1 MYVTKNNQ
9 SIIVCSHD
17 VYPHIRSSE
26 GIVNRNWFDVLS
38 EKHNNLGLLSSDK
51 SIKIIDNNR
60 LIILDNNVLKA
71 LYYWSKLPKNTF
83 LGFLYR
89 IFNRISV
96 KLFAL
101 SKESSLYQ
109 ILWVKIQTDYVF
121 RISNSNLENTVFWSR
136 ILPTFSILPV
146 INAWNRKRIPF
157 IININDPFQNNLKNG
172 YSYDEKVFLET
183 VDKAQCWTFPSK
195 RLAIFMAKKYNLEVN
210 RCFVIPHAMRN
221 QYKIYDSE
229 KVVKGKL
236 KFVYSGT
243 FYKSAFTDSF
253 GIELVKFSLS
263 EEINRVE
270 FIFILSQ
277 YDNFSLNWIKKKIP
291 NAIIHTKLDRD
302 TVLKITAD
310 ADCMLVIDSIIHQDL
325 LKGKLIEAISQGL
338 PILAITYPNSVM
350 DNVVKEYG
358 GISSYQNI
366 ENDISDK
373 FINVVT
379 NLESGIWRSDF
390 CEKRREVM
398 TKISE
403 ENIAKATIEITQY
416 ALERFL
422 WEEGKSQREPIAPI
436 TYNWP

>member
-1 MYVTKNNQ
+1 MYLMKNNQ
-9 SIIVCSHD
+9 TIIVCSYD

-26 GIVNRNWFDVLS
+26 GIVNRNWFDILS
-38 EKHNNLGLLSSDK
+38 ENQNNLALLSSDK
-51 SIKIIDNNR
+51 SIKIIKNNR
-60 LIILDNNVLKA
+60 LISVDNNVLKT

-89 IFNRISV
+89 IINRISL

-109 ILWVKIQTDYVF
+109 ILWVKIQTYYIL
-121 RISNSNLENTVFWSR
+121 RISNSLENAVFWSR
-136 ILPTFSILPV
+136 ILPAFSVLPV
-146 INAWNRKRIPF
+146 INAWNRKQIPF
-157 IININDPFQNNLKNG
+157 IVNINDQFQNNLKNG

-195 RLAIFMAKKYNLEVN
+195 RLATFMASKYNLDVN
-210 RCFVIPHAMRN
+210 RCFVIPHAMR
-221 QYKIYDSE
+221 QQDKIYDSI
-229 KVVKGKL
+229 KLIKGKL
-236 KFVYSGT
+236 KFVYTGT

-263 EEINRVE
+263 EEINKVE
-270 FIFILSQ
+270 FIFVLSQ
-277 YDNFSLNWIKKKIP
+277 YDNFSLKWIKKNIP

-302 TVLKITAD
+302 NVLKITAD

-338 PILAITYPNSVM
+338 PILAVTYPNSVM

-366 ENDISDK
+366 ENDILDK
-373 FINVVT
+373 FRNVVN

-390 CEKRREVM
+390 CEKRGVVM
-398 TKISE
+398 AKISE

-422 WEEGKSQREPIAPI
+422 WKEGKSKMEPIAPV

>member
-1 MYVTKNNQ
+1 MENNQ
-9 SIIVCSHD
+9 AIIVCSHS

-26 GIVNRNWFDVLS
+26 GIVNKNWFDILS
-38 EKHNNLGLLSSDK
+38 EKHNNLGLLSSKK
-51 SIKIIDNNR
+51 SIKIIKNKR
-60 LIILDNNVLKA
+60 LINIDNNVLKT

-89 IFNRISV
+89 IINRTTL

-109 ILWVKIQTDYVF
+109 MLWVKIQTNYVLK
-121 RISNSNLENTVFWSR
+121 ISNSIENTVFWSR
-136 ILPTFSILPV
+136 ILPTFSILPI
-146 INAWNRKRIPF
+146 INVWNQKRIPF
-157 IININDPFQNNLKNG
+157 IVNINDPFQNNLKNG
-172 YSYDEKVFLET
+172 HSYDEKILIET

-195 RLAIFMAKKYNLEVN
+195 RLATLMANKYNLDVN
-210 RCFVIPHAMRN
+210 RCFVIPHAMRE
-221 QYKIYDSE
+221 QDKIYDSE
-229 KVVKGKL
+229 KLVNGKL
-236 KFVYSGT
+236 KFVYTGT

-253 GIELVKFSLS
+253 GIELVKFSLT
-263 EEINRVE
+263 EEINKVE

-277 YDNFSLNWIKKKIP
+277 YDNFSLQWIKKNIP

-302 TVLKITAD
+302 NVLKITVN
-310 ADCMLVIDSIIHQDL
+310 ADCMLVIDSIMHQDL

-338 PILAITYPNSVM
+338 PILAVTYPNSVM

-373 FINVVT
+373 FRNVVT

-390 CEKRREVM
+390 CEKRRVVM
-398 TKISE
+398 EKISE
-403 ENIAKATIEITQY
+403 KNIAKATIEITQY

-422 WEEGKSQREPIAPI
+422 WKERESKREPIAPVN
-436 TYNWP
+436 YNWP

>member
-1 MYVTKNNQ
+1 MYLMKNNQ
-9 SIIVCSHD
+9 NIIVCSHD
-17 VYPHIRSSE
+17 VYPHIKSSE

-38 EKHNNLGLLSSDK
+38 EKYNNLGLLSSDK
-51 SIKIIDNNR
+51 SIKIIKNNR
-60 LIILDNNVLKA
+60 LISVDNNVLKT

-89 IFNRISV
+89 IINKISL

-109 ILWVKIQTDYVF
+109 IIWVKIQTGCIH
-121 RISNSNLENTVFWSR
+121 RISNSSLENTVFWSR

-146 INAWNRKRIPF
+146 INAWNRKKIPF
-157 IININDPFQNNLKNG
+157 IVNINDPFQNNLKNG

-195 RLAIFMAKKYNLEVN
+195 RLALFMANIYNLDKN
-210 RCFVIPHAMRN
+210 RCFVIPHAMRE
-221 QYKIYDSE
+221 QGKIYDGE
-229 KVVKGKL
+229 KQVEGKL
-236 KFVYSGT
+236 KFVYTGT
-243 FYKSAFTDSF
+243 FYKSAFTESF
-253 GIELVKFSLS
+253 GIELLKFSSS
-263 EEINRVE
+263 EEFKKIE

-277 YDNFSLNWIKKKIP
+277 YDNFSLQWIKKNIP

-302 TVLKITAD
+302 KVLKITAD

-338 PILAITYPNSVM
+338 PILAVTYPNSVM

-366 ENDISDK
+366 ENDILDK
-373 FINVVT
+373 LT
-379 NLESGIWRSDF
+379 SLGKKLESRKWRSDF
-390 CEKRREVM
+390 CKKRRIVM
-398 TKISE
+398 EKISE

-422 WEEGKSQREPIAPI
+422 WKEGKIEKEPIAPI
-436 TYNWP
+436 NYNWP